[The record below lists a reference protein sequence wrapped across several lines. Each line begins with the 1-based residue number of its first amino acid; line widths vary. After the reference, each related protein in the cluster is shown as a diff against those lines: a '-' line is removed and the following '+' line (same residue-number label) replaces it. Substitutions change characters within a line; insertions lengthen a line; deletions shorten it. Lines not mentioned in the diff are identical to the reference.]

1 MTHLRRIAGLA
12 LVLLLAGVAG
22 ADAQTT
28 SSSNREVQR
37 FTLPGGNTTGWR
49 LHTDGT
55 RLNLTLPVGATIFT
69 GSTFANLPNFATTGA
84 VIYCTDCNKATPCSS
99 GGTGALAKRLGSNT
113 WDCD

>member
-22 ADAQTT
+22 ADAQSVGTG
-28 SSSNREVQR
+28 NHEIQR

-49 LHTDGT
+49 IHDNGT
-55 RLNLTLPVGATIFT
+55 TVNLTLPVGAVFFT
-69 GSTFANLPNFATTGA
+69 GVTFANLGTVDLGPGTL
-84 VIYCTDCNKATPCSS
+84 IYCTDCNKATPCAGSS
-99 GGTGALAKRLGSNT
+99 TGAWAKRRTNQ